1 MAQFLLD
8 WPYAGRVSD
17 RVRVWVVG
25 TTADDG
31 AALARRLN
39 ATGAIDVARVILL
52 RDFERGV
59 GDAPADEAVVF
70 TPRASARP
78 APRPVTDAPDAGLV
92 EPLTARERDV
102 LALAADGRTNR
113 EIAAD
118 LDISEHTVKFH
129 LASIFGKV
137 GASSRTEAVR
147 RGLRLGLVDL

>member
-1 MAQFLLD
+1 M
-8 WPYAGRVSD
+8 
-17 RVRVWVVG
+17 RVWVVG
-25 TTADDG
+25 VTAEDG
-31 AALARRLN
+31 AALARRLG
-39 ATGAIDVARVILL
+39 ASDAIDVAGVIVL

-59 GDAPADEAVVF
+59 ADAPAVDAVVF

-78 APRPVTDAPDAGLV
+78 ALHPVTTGHDARLV

-118 LDISEHTVKFH
+118 LEISEHTVKFH

>member
-1 MAQFLLD
+1 M
-8 WPYAGRVSD
+8 RD

-25 TTADDG
+25 TTAEDG
-31 AALARRLN
+31 AELAGRLA
-39 ATGAIDVARVILL
+39 ATGALEVAAVVTL
-52 RDFERGV
+52 RDFERAV
-59 GDAPADEAVVF
+59 VDAPPAEAVVF
-70 TPRASARP
+70 TPLASARP
-78 APRPVTDAPDAGLV
+78 APRPADRDGDAGLV

-102 LALAADGRTNR
+102 LALAAEGRTNR